1 MPHTTQPTGGS
12 DATHYTTNRW
22 VCLPHTT
29 PPTGG
34 SATHNITNRWVWCNT
49 LHHQQVGLMHTTS
62 PTGGSVCR
70 SRWVT
75 LTRHHQYSRTRHHGK
90 QNPLE
95 VIIIYKNEGVELTL
109 QEISD
114 KQCSIYCMAAACFCT
129 VILSLEALDVAMHK
143 EQTEETCPRLL
154 VHDSCAYQ
162 PEERKFPLHVLLE
175 VGHVGRTS
183 FSVISTVT
191 LPSGDVMLTA
201 VNQVRF
207 LTLK

>member
-1 MPHTTQPTGGS
+1 MGGSATPCTITIRWVSLPHEAQSPKGDCVCHTRHHQQVGLMPHTTQPTGGS

-90 QNPLE
+90 QTPLK
-95 VIIIYKNEGVELTL
+95 VIIISKNEGVELTL
-109 QEISD
+109 QEIRQAVFD
-114 KQCSIYCMAAACFCT
+114 ILYGGCLFLYCHFVIRSIGCGNA
-129 VILSLEALDVAMHK
+129 
-143 EQTEETCPRLL
+143 
-154 VHDSCAYQ
+154 
-162 PEERKFPLHVLLE
+162 
-175 VGHVGRTS
+175 
-183 FSVISTVT
+183 
-191 LPSGDVMLTA
+191 
-201 VNQVRF
+201 
-207 LTLK
+207 